1 MSNLIIVSAPSGAG
15 KTSLINAILEKDP
28 QIKLSISTTT
38 RSPRINEID
47 GVHYNFVSKTKF
59 EEMIQ
64 QQEFIEF
71 AQVHQN
77 YYGTSKTWVEQNLR
91 LNDNKDILLEIDWQ
105 GATQVKKIFPQAI
118 LIFILPP
125 SLEVLKQ
132 RLTDRHTDSAEV
144 IEYRIKAAI
153 GEMQHCNAFDF
164 VIINENF
171 DLAKQQLLTI
181 IQTQRLTY
189 SYQKNRFPKIFSEF

>member
-15 KTSLINAILEKDP
+15 KTSLINAVLEQDP
-28 QIKLSISTTT
+28 QIKLSVSTTT
-38 RSPRINEID
+38 RPPRINEID
-47 GVHYNFVSKTKF
+47 GVHYNFVSKAKF

-125 SLEVLKQ
+125 SLEILKQ
-132 RLTDRHTDSAEV
+132 RLTDRHTDSNEV

-153 GEMQHCNAFDF
+153 GEMQHCKAFDF

-171 DLAKQQLLTI
+171 DLAKQQLLAI

-189 SYQKNRFPKIFSEF
+189 IYQKNRFPDIFSEF